1 MTEPEP
7 VDPPT
12 ERRAFPRGGNELANS
27 SPDVNHLAMSLIEK
41 FLAIKS
47 WYSTTFAAF
56 LATIWKIAI
65 IGVPAMVTGAIL
77 LDKWQEGQ
85 EKERAYQ
92 TRMFELQT
100 DIELKKM
107 DRTMLGDGAMS
118 TLVKISE
125 KLDQQ
130 SNQTTRIQLD
140 VSKLANDVQDLR
152 KAQAATD
159 RRVGGLAASQ
169 DRMRERMAQP
179 TE

>member
-1 MTEPEP
+1 MSDESP
-7 VDPPT
+7 D
-12 ERRAFPRGGNELANS
+12 ERRASPRANELAHS

-56 LATIWKIAI
+56 LAMIWKIAI

-92 TRMFELQT
+92 TRMFEVQA

-107 DRTMLGDGAMS
+107 DRTLLGEGAMA
-118 TLVKISE
+118 TLMEISG

-130 SNQTTRIQLD
+130 GTQTTRLQVDMQQQNAKIEDKIQRLSDD
-140 VSKLANDVQDLR
+140 VKQIQR
-152 KAQAATD
+152 AQGATD
-159 RRVGGLAASQ
+159 RKVRALQESAG
-169 DRMRERMAQP
+169 P
-179 TE
+179 